1 MDLLT
6 PRVADPGP
14 PPLIDN
20 VFTYT
25 VIALTCDWANGKLLY
40 GQIENLIRNEFG
52 EWKSHVLLRQTAS
65 GCQDVRGSDQ
75 CTTTDI
81 TIY

>member
-52 EWKSHVLLRQTAS
+52 ECGIRMSYSAKQPAA
-65 GCQDVRGSDQ
+65 VR
-75 CTTTDI
+75 T
-81 TIY
+81 